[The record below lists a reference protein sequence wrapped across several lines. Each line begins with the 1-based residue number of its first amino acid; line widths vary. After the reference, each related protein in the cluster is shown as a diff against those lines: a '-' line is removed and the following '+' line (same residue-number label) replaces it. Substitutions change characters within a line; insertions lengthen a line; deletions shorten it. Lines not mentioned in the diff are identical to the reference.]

1 MPLDDFT
8 GWHITGSSVT
18 LLFLFSNLLL
28 SIFYC
33 IPEYC
38 RLKYFPVNLPPVAR
52 VDSALSWGC
61 PVAAAC
67 ATSQGRWAQVES
79 LGDWLQLPGVFLSV
93 TMTDGLYCEVELH
106 LQACPVLRSR
116 VEGGEPPFPTVT
128 AVFSLGFDKCY
139 QLLQTK
145 HPQFWNF
152 SPYFCKRKYW
162 RFVLHYFEFL
172 KAKFSDMLQ
181 NALDLF

>member
-1 MPLDDFT
+1 MPLDFT
-8 GWHITGSSVT
+8 GWHIMGSSVT

-38 RLKYFPVNLPPVAR
+38 RLKYFLINLPPVDR

-93 TMTDGLYCEVELH
+93 TMQDGLYCEAELH
-106 LQACPVLRSR
+106 LQACFCSEKQGRGWWATFPHGDSSVQSWVWQMLSAAPDKTSPILELQSIVL
-116 VEGGEPPFPTVT
+116 
-128 AVFSLGFDKCY
+128 
-139 QLLQTK
+139 
-145 HPQFWNF
+145 
-152 SPYFCKRKYW
+152 
-162 RFVLHYFEFL
+162 
-172 KAKFSDMLQ
+172 
-181 NALDLF
+181 

>member
-1 MPLDDFT
+1 MPLDFT
-8 GWHITGSSVT
+8 GWHIMGSSVT

-38 RLKYFPVNLPPVAR
+38 RLKYFLINLPPVDR

-93 TMTDGLYCEVELH
+93 TCRMAFTVKRSCIFRPVS
-106 LQACPVLRSR
+106 VLRSR

-152 SPYFCKRKYW
+152 SP
-162 RFVLHYFEFL
+162 
-172 KAKFSDMLQ
+172 
-181 NALDLF
+181 